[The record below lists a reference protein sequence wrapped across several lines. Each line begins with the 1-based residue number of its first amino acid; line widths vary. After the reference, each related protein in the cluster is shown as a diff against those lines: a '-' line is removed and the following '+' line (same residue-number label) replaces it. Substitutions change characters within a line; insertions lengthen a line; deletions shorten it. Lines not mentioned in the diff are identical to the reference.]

1 MKWQVL
7 LAVCAALFLTVFLL
21 AGCSAKPD
29 TDVQTPTAGRG
40 EKLVGTDVKPE
51 DVTEFYYTYSTSTD
65 PPHYQRYR
73 FYTEDGKR
81 FFFHE
86 KREGDHWPLTEDD
99 ATVSGTVELTEAE
112 WKAFFDCLKGGTVKK
127 REENLESGRAG
138 PWLYLYWNG
147 DKGKYQ
153 EFTFE
158 SYGARCDFEELCEG
172 LASR

>member
-1 MKWQVL
+1 MKWPII

-21 AGCSAKPD
+21 TGCAAKPD
-29 TDVQTPTAGRG
+29 DPAPTAGRG
-40 EKLVGTDVKPE
+40 EKLVGTDVLLE
-51 DVTEFYYTYSTSTD
+51 SVTEFYYTYSTSTD

-99 ATVSGTVELTEAE
+99 ATVAGTVELTEAE
-112 WKAFFDCLKGGTVKK
+112 WEAFFDCLKGGTVKK
-127 REENLESGRAG
+127 REENLDSGRAG

-147 DKGKYQ
+147 DKSKYQ
-153 EFTFE
+153 EFTFA

>member
-1 MKWQVL
+1 MKLSILLAALAALL
-7 LAVCAALFLTVFLL
+7 LAVFAL

-29 TDVQTPTAGRG
+29 DPAPAAGRG
-40 EKLVGTDVKPE
+40 EKLVGTDVKPG

-81 FFFHE
+81 YFFHE

-99 ATVSGTVELTEAE
+99 ATVTGTVELTDAE
-112 WKAFFDCLKGGTVKK
+112 WDTFFDCLKGGTVKK
-127 REENLESGRAG
+127 REENLDSGGAG

-147 DKGKYQ
+147 DKSKYQ

-158 SYGARCDFEELCEG
+158 SYGARRDFEELCQK

>member
-1 MKWQVL
+1 MKWPII

-21 AGCSAKPD
+21 TGCAAKPD
-29 TDVQTPTAGRG
+29 DPAPTAGRG
-40 EKLVGTDVKPE
+40 EKLVGTDVKLE
-51 DVTEFYYTYSTSTD
+51 SVTEFYYTYSTSTD
-65 PPHYQRYR
+65 PPQYQRYR

-99 ATVSGTVELTEAE
+99 ATVAGTVELTEAE
-112 WKAFFDCLKGGTVKK
+112 WEAFFDCLKGGTVKK
-127 REENLESGRAG
+127 REENLDSGRAG

-147 DKGKYQ
+147 DKSKYQ
-153 EFTFE
+153 EFTFA